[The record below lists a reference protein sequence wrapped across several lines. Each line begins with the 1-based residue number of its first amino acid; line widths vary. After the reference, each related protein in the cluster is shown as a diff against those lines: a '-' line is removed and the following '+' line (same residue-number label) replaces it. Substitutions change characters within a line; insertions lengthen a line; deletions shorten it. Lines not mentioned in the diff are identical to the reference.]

1 MLSKFLSYLVGK
13 KVPKELN
20 VRKLSKAECYKAVV
34 PLIKPFSTSRSTS
47 TKSTNYI
54 VRLECDGLAGIGE
67 AAARGTKLTGDH
79 KKYNSGIVEKMLDI
93 VSESTIDFSNKE
105 SALTSIKAI
114 YSELEA
120 CAVEN
125 AKKVNKDKPFR
136 GILSGFDI
144 ALLDLAAKKL
154 GITVSSLLGEKRERA
169 YVSAS
174 TLSASKGAAEIID
187 RLRSQAQKFDAF
199 RCKGAADHAENLDRL
214 DSMRDVNRELSK
226 NTSYWLDLNE
236 ALSPEGAIEFIQLAV
251 DWMSKEDNEKQLMII
266 EQPLPKN
273 YVKELCSLQRLCDE
287 LLPLKHGKIA
297 IMADESLWD
306 LDDFKLLMSHG
317 GCKAINIK
325 IPKVGGLL
333 KALELGEYVE
343 KNSPDTM
350 VYIGGMIG
358 TSDMMGRAIYN
369 LYKALPRIDFCT
381 TSPAANVEKNLAK
394 KPLRYASA
402 STNEI
407 LLGSGSGLGSD
418 LDYKAVEKYKEDVIS
433 RGEDISFTLPLVLD
447 KSLNVYENKELLGF
461 IPRELDNHLIER
473 EALLLGLNSVRSTST
488 KFSVFEF
495 GNIATFSWTMPLGLP
510 KETRLACKEKSVT
523 KELFR
528 SAGAPVA
535 EGRLY
540 SINDDRAEIV
550 AYAEKLGWPVVVKPG
565 VGTGG
570 VGVTA
575 NISNAEELL
584 WAIEQLSENK
594 LASERNNGTLILE
607 KHIAGKELRILVAGD
622 KAVSA
627 VERIQPHVTGDG
639 KNNVSVL
646 IDHKNYLR
654 AKNPNLSN
662 SKLKK
667 GAAAKFQLNRQG
679 MTFESIPEAG
689 KVITLS
695 PVFSISQGADSRSV
709 IDSIHSSVLAA
720 AVKATS
726 GVEGL
731 HEAGVDLILEDY
743 TKPIDGQQACVC
755 EVNTSP
761 AISSAH
767 FPMYGKPV
775 NVARE
780 FLCSVLDRKWGEN
793 YSHIDT
799 ALENSSY
806 TGIFI
811 EVEGELDH
819 HQHAYILREL
829 EAEGVECEIKRYRF
843 VTALSCKGD
852 LSKIL
857 TLPSLVSMLV
867 SSSSDVRKVTSFLF
881 K

>member
-1 MLSKFLSYLVGK
+1 MLSKLFNYLIGREVAKSQGIHG
-13 KVPKELN
+13 V
-20 VRKLSKAECYKAVV
+20 SKAECYKVVV
-34 PLIKPFSTSRSTS
+34 PLIKPFATSRFTS
-47 TKSTNYI
+47 TKSTGYI
-54 VRLECDGLAGIGE
+54 IRLECDGVVGIGE
-67 AAARGTKLTGDH
+67 AAARGHRLTGDH
-79 KKYNSGIVEKMLDI
+79 KKYISGVIDKMLEI
-93 VSESTIDFSNKE
+93 VSESTIDFSSKE
-105 SALTSIKAI
+105 SALASIKAI
-114 YSELEA
+114 YSDLER

-125 AKKVNKDKPFR
+125 AKKVNKNKPFR
-136 GILSGFDI
+136 GMLSGFDI

-154 GITVSSLLGEKRERA
+154 DITVSSLLGEKRERT

-174 TLSASKGAAEIID
+174 TLSASKDATEILN
-187 RLRSQAQKFDAF
+187 RLRSQAKKFDAF

-214 DSMRDVNRELSK
+214 DSMRSVNKELSK

-236 ALSPEGAIEFIQLAV
+236 ALSPEGAVEFIHLIV
-251 DWMSKEDNEKQLMII
+251 DWMSKENNENQLMII
-266 EQPLPKN
+266 EQPIPKK

-287 LLPLKHGKIA
+287 LLPLEYGRIA

-325 IPKVGGLL
+325 IPKVGGLI

-369 LYKALPRIDFCT
+369 LYKALPRIDLCT
-381 TSPAANVEKNLAK
+381 TSPAANVEINLAK
-394 KPLRYASA
+394 TPLRYASA

-407 LLGSGSGLGSD
+407 LLGSEPGLGSD
-418 LDYKAVEKYKEDVIS
+418 LDYKAVEKYKEDLVS
-433 RGEDISFTLPLVLD
+433 KGEGVSLTLPLVVD

-461 IPRELDNHLIER
+461 TPRELDNHLIER
-473 EALLLGLNSVRSTST
+473 EALLLGLNTARSAST
-488 KFSVFEF
+488 KFSVFKAD
-495 GNIATFSWTMPLGLP
+495 NIATFAWTMALGLP
-510 KETRLACKEKSVT
+510 KRTRLACKEKAVT

-528 SAGAPVA
+528 LAGAPVA
-535 EGRLY
+535 EGRSY
-540 SINDDRAEIV
+540 SINDNRAEMV

-584 WAIEQLSENK
+584 WAVDQLSNSK

-607 KHIAGKELRILVAGD
+607 KHITGKELRILVAGG

-639 KNNVSVL
+639 KHDVLTL

-679 MTFESIPEAG
+679 MTFESVPKAG
-689 KVITLS
+689 EVVTLS

-709 IDSIHSSVLAA
+709 IDSIHDSVLAA
-720 AVKATS
+720 AAKATS

-743 TKPIDGQQACVC
+743 TKPIEGQQACVC

-780 FLCSVLDRKWGEN
+780 FLCSVLHRRWGKD
-793 YSHIDT
+793 YSQVDT
-799 ALENSSY
+799 AIENSHY
-806 TGIFI
+806 TGVFI
-811 EVEGELDH
+811 EVEGELNKKEHD
-819 HQHAYILREL
+819 YILREF
-829 EAEGVECEIKRYRF
+829 EAEGIECELKRYRF
-843 VTALSCKGD
+843 VTVLSCKGD
-852 LSKIL
+852 LSKVL
-857 TLPSLVSMLV
+857 VLPSLISMLV
-867 SSSSDVRKVTSFLF
+867 NSGNNTRSVTSYLF
-881 K
+881 

>member
-1 MLSKFLSYLVGK
+1 MLSKLFSYLVK
-13 KVPKELN
+13 KDVEKNRCVLS
-20 VRKLSKAECYKAVV
+20 LSKADCYKVVV
-34 PLIKPFSTSRSTS
+34 PLIKPFATSRFVS
-47 TKSTNYI
+47 TKSTGYI
-54 VRLECDGLAGIGE
+54 IRLECDGVVGIGE
-67 AAARGTKLTGDH
+67 AAARGYRLTGDH
-79 KKYNSGIVEKMLDI
+79 KKYISGVIDKMLEI
-93 VSESTIDFSNKE
+93 VSESSIDFSDKA
-105 SALTSIKAI
+105 SALASIKAI
-114 YSELEA
+114 YSDLER

-125 AKKVNKDKPFR
+125 AKKVNKNKPFR
-136 GILSGFDI
+136 GMLSGFDI
-144 ALLDLAAKKL
+144 ALLDLAANKL
-154 GITVSSLLGEKRERA
+154 DITVSSLLGEKREHA

-174 TLSASKGAAEIID
+174 TLSASKGAAEIVS
-187 RLRSQAQKFDAF
+187 RLRSQAKKFDAF

-214 DSMRDVNRELSK
+214 DNMRNVNKELSK

-236 ALSPEGAIEFIQLAV
+236 ALSPESAIEFVHLIV
-251 DWMSKEDNEKQLMII
+251 DWMSKENNESQLMII
-266 EQPLPKN
+266 EQPIPKK
-273 YVKELCSLQRLCDE
+273 YVKELCSLQQLCDE
-287 LLPLKHGKIA
+287 LLPLKHGRIA

-306 LDDFKLLMSHG
+306 LDDFKSLMNHG

-343 KNSPDTM
+343 KHSPDTM

-369 LYKALPRIDFCT
+369 LYKALPRIDLCT
-381 TSPAANVEKNLAK
+381 TSPAANVEINLAK
-394 KPLRYASA
+394 NPLRYASA

-407 LLGSGSGLGSD
+407 LLGSGPGLGSD
-418 LDYKAVEKYKEDVIS
+418 LDYKAIEKYKEDLVAKGDGVAFSI
-433 RGEDISFTLPLVLD
+433 PLTFD
-447 KSLNVYENKELLGF
+447 KSLNVYESKELLGF
-461 IPRELDNHLIER
+461 TPRELDNHLIER
-473 EALLLGLNSVRSTST
+473 EALLLGLNTARSAST
-488 KFSVFEF
+488 KFSVFKAD
-495 GNIATFSWTMPLGLP
+495 NIATFAWTMALGLP
-510 KETRLACKEKSVT
+510 KKTRLACKEKAVT

-528 SAGAPVA
+528 LAGAPIA
-535 EGRLY
+535 EGRSY
-540 SINDDRAEIV
+540 SIKDDRAEIV
-550 AYAEKLGWPVVVKPG
+550 AYAEELGWPVVVKPG

-584 WAIEQLSENK
+584 WAVDQISNSK

-607 KHIAGKELRILVAGD
+607 KHIAGKELRLLVAGG

-639 KNNVSVL
+639 ENNVSVL

-654 AKNPNLSN
+654 SKNPNLSN

-679 MTFESIPEAG
+679 MTFESVPKAG
-689 KVITLS
+689 EVITLS

-780 FLCSVLDRKWGEN
+780 FLCSVLHRKWGN
-793 YSHIDT
+793 DYSHIDT
-799 ALENSSY
+799 AIESSNY

-811 EVEGELDH
+811 EVEGELNKREHD
-819 HQHAYILREL
+819 YILSAL
-829 EAEGVECEIKRYRF
+829 KAENIDCEINRYQF

-857 TLPSLVSMLV
+857 ALPSLMSILLN
-867 SSSSDVRKVTSFLF
+867 SGNNIRGITSYLF

>member
-1 MLSKFLSYLVGK
+1 MLSKFFSYLAGK
-13 KVPKELN
+13 EASKEQS
-20 VRKLSKAECYKAVV
+20 VRKIAKAECYKAVV
-34 PLIKPFSTSRSTS
+34 PLIKPFSTSRFTS

-54 VRLECDGLAGIGE
+54 VRLECDGLVGIGE

-79 KKYNSGIVEKMLDI
+79 KKYNSGIIEKMLDI
-93 VSESTIDFSNKE
+93 VSESTIDFSDKE

-125 AKKVNKDKPFR
+125 ARKVNENKPFR

-187 RLRSQAQKFDAF
+187 RLRSQAQKFNAF

-214 DSMRDVNRELSK
+214 DSMRDVNKELSK
-226 NTSYWLDLNE
+226 DTSYWLDLNE
-236 ALSPEGAIEFIQLAV
+236 ALSPEGAVEFMQLAV
-251 DWMSKEDNEKQLMII
+251 DWMSKEDNENQLMII
-266 EQPLPKN
+266 EQPLPKK
-273 YVKELCSLQRLCDE
+273 YVKELCSLQRLCDD
-287 LLPLKHGKIA
+287 LLPLKHGRIA

-350 VYIGGMIG
+350 IYIGGMIG

-381 TSPAANVEKNLAK
+381 TSPAANVEKNLAI

-418 LDYKAVEKYKEDVIS
+418 LDYKAIEKYKEDVIS
-433 RGEDISFTLPLVLD
+433 RGEDVSFTLPLVFD
-447 KSLNVYENKELLGF
+447 KSLNVYEKKELLGF
-461 IPRELDNHLIER
+461 TPKELDNHLIER
-473 EALLLGLNSVRSTST
+473 EALLLGLNSVRSTPT
-488 KFSVFEF
+488 KFSVFESD
-495 GNIATFSWTMPLGLP
+495 NIATFSWTVALGFP
-510 KETRLACKEKSVT
+510 KKTRQACKEKTVT

-528 SAGAPVA
+528 LAGAPIA
-535 EGRLY
+535 EGRSY
-540 SINDDRAEIV
+540 SVNDDRAEMV

-575 NISNAEELL
+575 NITNAEELL

-594 LASERNNGTLILE
+594 LASDRNDGTLILE
-607 KHIAGKELRILVAGD
+607 KHISGKELRLLVAGG

-627 VERIQPHVTGDG
+627 VERIQPHITGDG
-639 KNNVSVL
+639 KHNVLAL

-679 MTFESIPEAG
+679 MTFESVPKAG
-689 KVITLS
+689 EVVTLS

-709 IDSIHSSVLAA
+709 IDSIHGSVLAA

-743 TKPIDGQQACVC
+743 ARPIEGQQACVC

-767 FPMYGKPV
+767 FPMYGKPI

-780 FLCSVLDRKWGEN
+780 FLCSVLHRKWGKD
-793 YSHIDT
+793 YSLVDT
-799 ALENSSY
+799 TIETSTY

-811 EVEGELDH
+811 EIEGEFDQGQYDYILHQIGVEG
-819 HQHAYILREL
+819 
-829 EAEGVECEIKRYRF
+829 VKCEIKHYRF
-843 VTALSCKGD
+843 VTALSCKGS

-857 TLPSLVSMLV
+857 VLPSLISALV
-867 SSSSDVRKVTSFLF
+867 SSSSDIRRVTSFLF
-881 K
+881 

>member
-1 MLSKFLSYLVGK
+1 MLSKFFSYLAGK
-13 KVPKELN
+13 EASKEQS
-20 VRKLSKAECYKAVV
+20 VRKIARAECYKAVV
-34 PLIKPFSTSRSTS
+34 PLIKPFSTSRFTS

-54 VRLECDGLAGIGE
+54 IRLECDGLVGIGE

-79 KKYNSGIVEKMLDI
+79 KKYNSGIIEKMLDI
-93 VSESTIDFSNKE
+93 VSESTIDFSDKE

-125 AKKVNKDKPFR
+125 ARKVNENKPFR

-214 DSMRDVNRELSK
+214 DSMRDVNKELSK
-226 NTSYWLDLNE
+226 DTSYWLDLNE

-251 DWMSKEDNEKQLMII
+251 DWMSKEDNENQLMII
-266 EQPLPKN
+266 EQPLPKK
-273 YVKELCSLQRLCDE
+273 YVKELCSLQRLCDD

-306 LDDFKLLMSHG
+306 LDDFKILMSHG

-394 KPLRYASA
+394 NPLRYASV

-418 LDYKAVEKYKEDVIS
+418 LDYKAIEKYKEDVIS
-433 RGEDISFTLPLVLD
+433 RREDISFALPLVLD
-447 KSLNVYENKELLGF
+447 KSLNVYDNKELLSF
-461 IPRELDNHLIER
+461 IPRELDSHLIER
-473 EALLLGLNSVRSTST
+473 EALLLGLNSVRSSST
-488 KFSVFEF
+488 KFSVFEAD
-495 GNIATFSWTMPLGLP
+495 NIATFSWTMALGLP
-510 KETRLACKEKSVT
+510 KKTRLACKEKAVT

-528 SAGAPVA
+528 LAGAPIA
-535 EGRLY
+535 EGRSY
-540 SINDDRAEIV
+540 SIKDDRAEIV

-575 NISNAEELL
+575 NITNAEELL

-607 KHIAGKELRILVAGD
+607 KHIAGKELRILVAGG

-639 KNNVSVL
+639 KHNVLAL

-654 AKNPNLSN
+654 SKNPNLSN

-667 GAAAKFQLNRQG
+667 GVAAKFQLNRQG
-679 MTFESIPEAG
+679 MTFESVPEAG

-709 IDSIHSSVLAA
+709 IDSIDDSVLAA

-743 TKPIDGQQACVC
+743 TKPIEGQQACVC

-780 FLCSVLDRKWGEN
+780 FLCSVLHRRWGKD
-793 YSHIDT
+793 YSHINT
-799 ALENSSY
+799 ALENSSSM
-806 TGIFI
+806 GIFI

-819 HQHAYILREL
+819 HQHTYILREL
-829 EAEGVECEIKRYRF
+829 EAEGVECEIQRYRF

-857 TLPSLVSMLV
+857 TLPSLISMLV

-881 K
+881 

>member
-1 MLSKFLSYLVGK
+1 MLSKFFSYLVGK
-13 KVPKELN
+13 EASKEKS
-20 VRKLSKAECYKAVV
+20 VRKIAKAECYKAVV
-34 PLIKPFSTSRSTS
+34 PLIKPFSTSRFTS

-54 VRLECDGLAGIGE
+54 IRLECDGFVGVGE
-67 AAARGTKLTGDH
+67 AAARGSKLTGDH
-79 KKYNSGIVEKMLDI
+79 KKYNSGVIERMLEI
-93 VSESTIDFSNKE
+93 VSESTIDFSSKE
-105 SALTSIKAI
+105 SSLASIKII
-114 YSELEA
+114 YSDLER

-125 AKKVNKDKPFR
+125 ARKVNRDKPFK
-136 GILSGFDI
+136 GILSGFDT
-144 ALLDLAAKKL
+144 ALLDLSAKKL
-154 GITVSSLLGEKRERA
+154 DITVSSLLGEKRERA

-174 TLSASKGAAEIID
+174 TLSAAKSAEEILN
-187 RLRSQAQKFDAF
+187 RLRRQAKKFDAF
-199 RCKGAADHAENLDRL
+199 RCKGAADYAENLERL
-214 DSMRDVNRELSK
+214 NYMRNVNKELSK

-236 ALSPEGAIEFIQLAV
+236 ALSPESAVEFVHLIV
-251 DWMSKEDNEKQLMII
+251 DWMRQENNEKQLMII
-266 EQPLPKN
+266 EQPIPKK
-273 YVKELCSLQRLCDE
+273 YVQELCSLQQLCDD

-325 IPKVGGLL
+325 IPKVGGLI

-343 KNSPDTM
+343 KNSPGTM

-358 TSDMMGRAIYN
+358 TSDIMGRAIYN
-369 LYKALPRIDFCT
+369 LYKALPRVDFCT
-381 TSPAANVEKNLAK
+381 TSPAGNVEKNLASS
-394 KPLRYASA
+394 PLNYASA
-402 STNEI
+402 TTNEI
-407 LLGSGSGLGSD
+407 LLGSGPGLGSD
-418 LDYKAVEKYKEDVIS
+418 LDYKAIEQYKEDYS
-433 RGEDISFTLPLVLD
+433 SKGEGAAFAQPLIFD
-447 KSLNVYENKELLGF
+447 KSLNVYENQELLGF
-461 IPRELDNHLIER
+461 SPKELDNHLIER
-473 EALLLGLNSVRSTST
+473 EALLLGLNSVRSAST

-495 GNIATFSWTMPLGLP
+495 DNIATFSWTMALGLP
-510 KETRLACKEKSVT
+510 KETRQVCKEKAVT
-523 KELFR
+523 KALFR

-535 EGRLY
+535 EGKAY
-540 SINDDRAEIV
+540 NVGDDRADIV
-550 AYAEKLGWPVVVKPG
+550 AYAEKLGWPVVIKPG

-594 LASERNNGTLILE
+594 LASDRNDGTLILE
-607 KHIAGKELRILVAGD
+607 KHISGKELRLLVAGG

-627 VERIQPHVTGDG
+627 VERIQPHITGDG
-639 KNNVSVL
+639 KHNVLAL

-667 GAAAKFQLNRQG
+667 GGAAKFQLNRQG
-679 MTFESIPEAG
+679 MTFESVPKAG
-689 KVITLS
+689 EVVTLS

-709 IDSIHSSVLAA
+709 IDSIHGSVLAA

-767 FPMYGKPV
+767 FPMYGKPI

-780 FLCSVLDRKWGEN
+780 FLCSVLHRKWGKD
-793 YSHIDT
+793 YSLVDT
-799 ALENSSY
+799 TIETSTY

-811 EVEGELDH
+811 EIEGEFDQGQYDYILHQIGVEG
-819 HQHAYILREL
+819 
-829 EAEGVECEIKRYRF
+829 VKCEIKHYRF
-843 VTALSCKGD
+843 VTALSCKGN

-857 TLPSLVSMLV
+857 VLPSLISALV
-867 SSSSDVRKVTSFLF
+867 SSSSDIRRVTSFLF
-881 K
+881 

>member
-1 MLSKFLSYLVGK
+1 MLSKFFSYLAGK
-13 KVPKELN
+13 EASKEQS
-20 VRKLSKAECYKAVV
+20 VRKIARAECYKAVV
-34 PLIKPFSTSRSTS
+34 PLIKPFSTSRFTS

-54 VRLECDGLAGIGE
+54 IRLECDGLVGIGE

-79 KKYNSGIVEKMLDI
+79 KKYNSGIIEKMLDI
-93 VSESTIDFSNKE
+93 VSESTIDFSDKE

-125 AKKVNKDKPFR
+125 ARKVNENKPFR

-187 RLRSQAQKFDAF
+187 RLRSQVQKFDAF

-214 DSMRDVNRELSK
+214 DSMRDVNKELSK
-226 NTSYWLDLNE
+226 DTSYWLDLNE
-236 ALSPEGAIEFIQLAV
+236 ALSPEGAVEFMQLAV
-251 DWMSKEDNEKQLMII
+251 DWMSKEDNENQLMII
-266 EQPLPKN
+266 EQPLPKK
-273 YVKELCSLQRLCDE
+273 YVKELCSLQRLCDD
-287 LLPLKHGKIA
+287 LLPLKHGRIA

-350 VYIGGMIG
+350 IYIGGMIG

-381 TSPAANVEKNLAK
+381 TSPAANVEKNLAI

-407 LLGSGSGLGSD
+407 LLGSGTGLGSD
-418 LDYKAVEKYKEDVIS
+418 LDYKAIDKYKEDVIS
-433 RGEDISFTLPLVLD
+433 KGEDVSFTLPLVFD
-447 KSLNVYENKELLGF
+447 KSLNVYEKKELLGF
-461 IPRELDNHLIER
+461 TPKELDNHLIER
-473 EALLLGLNSVRSTST
+473 EALLLGLNSVRSTPT
-488 KFSVFEF
+488 KFSVFESD
-495 GNIATFSWTMPLGLP
+495 NIATFSWTVALGLP
-510 KETRLACKEKSVT
+510 KKTRQACKEKTVT

-528 SAGAPVA
+528 LAGAPIA
-535 EGRLY
+535 EGRSY
-540 SINDDRAEIV
+540 SVNDDRAEMV

-575 NISNAEELL
+575 NITNAEELL

-594 LASERNNGTLILE
+594 LASDRNDGTLILE
-607 KHIAGKELRILVAGD
+607 KHIAGKELRLLVAGG

-639 KNNVSVL
+639 KHNVLAL

-679 MTFESIPEAG
+679 MTFESVPKAG
-689 KVITLS
+689 EVVTLS

-709 IDSIHSSVLAA
+709 IDSIHGSVLAA

-743 TKPIDGQQACVC
+743 ARPIEGQQACVC

-767 FPMYGKPV
+767 FPMYGKPI

-780 FLCSVLDRKWGEN
+780 FLCSVLHRKWGKD
-793 YSHIDT
+793 YSLVDT
-799 ALENSSY
+799 TIETSTY

-811 EVEGELDH
+811 EIEGEFDQDQYDYIF
-819 HQHAYILREL
+819 HQIG
-829 EAEGVECEIKRYRF
+829 AEGVKCEIKHYRF
-843 VTALSCKGD
+843 VTALSCKGS

-857 TLPSLVSMLV
+857 VLPSLISALV
-867 SSSSDVRKVTSFLF
+867 SSSSDIRRVTSFLF
-881 K
+881 

>member
-1 MLSKFLSYLVGK
+1 MLSKFFSYLAGK
-13 KVPKELN
+13 EASKEQS
-20 VRKLSKAECYKAVV
+20 VRKIARAECYKAVV
-34 PLIKPFSTSRSTS
+34 PLIKPFSTSRFTS

-54 VRLECDGLAGIGE
+54 IRLECDGLVGIGE

-79 KKYNSGIVEKMLDI
+79 KKYNSGIIEKMLDI
-93 VSESTIDFSNKE
+93 VSESTIDFSDKE

-125 AKKVNKDKPFR
+125 ARKVNENKPFR

-187 RLRSQAQKFDAF
+187 RLRSQAQKFNAF

-214 DSMRDVNRELSK
+214 DSMRDVNKELSK
-226 NTSYWLDLNE
+226 DTSYWLDLNE
-236 ALSPEGAIEFIQLAV
+236 ALSPEGAVEFMQLAV
-251 DWMSKEDNEKQLMII
+251 DWMSKEDNENQLMII
-266 EQPLPKN
+266 EQPLPKK
-273 YVKELCSLQRLCDE
+273 YVKELCSLQRLCDD
-287 LLPLKHGKIA
+287 LLPLKHGRIA

-350 VYIGGMIG
+350 IYIGGMIG

-381 TSPAANVEKNLAK
+381 TSPAANVEKNLAI

-407 LLGSGSGLGSD
+407 LLGSGTGLGSD
-418 LDYKAVEKYKEDVIS
+418 LDYKAIDKYKEDVIS
-433 RGEDISFTLPLVLD
+433 KGEDVSFTLPLVFD
-447 KSLNVYENKELLGF
+447 KSLNVYEKKELLGF
-461 IPRELDNHLIER
+461 TPKELDNHLIER
-473 EALLLGLNSVRSTST
+473 EALLLGLNSVRSTPT
-488 KFSVFEF
+488 KFSVFESD
-495 GNIATFSWTMPLGLP
+495 NIATFSWTVALGLP
-510 KETRLACKEKSVT
+510 KKTRQACKEKTVT

-528 SAGAPVA
+528 LAGAPIA
-535 EGRLY
+535 EGRSY
-540 SINDDRAEIV
+540 SVNDDRAEMV

-575 NISNAEELL
+575 NITNAEELL

-594 LASERNNGTLILE
+594 LASDRNDGTLILE
-607 KHIAGKELRILVAGD
+607 KHIAGKELRLLVAGG

-639 KNNVSVL
+639 KHNVLAL

-679 MTFESIPEAG
+679 MTFESVPKAG
-689 KVITLS
+689 EVVTLS

-709 IDSIHSSVLAA
+709 IDSIHGSVLAA

-743 TKPIDGQQACVC
+743 ARPIEGQQACVC

-767 FPMYGKPV
+767 FPMYGKPI

-780 FLCSVLDRKWGEN
+780 FLCSVLHRKWGKD
-793 YSHIDT
+793 YSLVDT
-799 ALENSSY
+799 TIETSTY

-811 EVEGELDH
+811 EIEGEFDQDQYDYIF
-819 HQHAYILREL
+819 HQIG
-829 EAEGVECEIKRYRF
+829 AEGVKCEIKHYRF
-843 VTALSCKGD
+843 VTALSCKGS

-857 TLPSLVSMLV
+857 VLPSLISALV
-867 SSSSDVRKVTSFLF
+867 SSSSDIRRVTSFLF
-881 K
+881 

>member
-1 MLSKFLSYLVGK
+1 MLSKFLNYLVGK
-13 KVPKELN
+13 EATEKHVLCKI
-20 VRKLSKAECYKAVV
+20 SKAECYKAIV

-54 VRLECDGLAGIGE
+54 IRLECDGFVGVGE

-79 KKYNSGIVEKMLDI
+79 KKYISIVIKKMVDI
-93 VSESTIDFSNKE
+93 VSGSVIDFSDKH

-114 YSELEA
+114 YAELEG
-120 CAVEN
+120 CAAKN
-125 AKKVNKDKPFR
+125 ANEVNKNKPFR

-154 GITVSSLLGEKRERA
+154 DITVSSLLGEKRERV

-174 TLSASKGAAEIID
+174 TLSASKGAAEILS
-187 RLRSQAQKFDAF
+187 RLHRQATKFDAF
-199 RCKGAADHAENLDRL
+199 RCKGAADHAENLDKL
-214 DSMRDVNRELSK
+214 NHMRSVNKELSK

-236 ALSPEGAIEFIQLAV
+236 ALSPESAVEFIHLII
-251 DWMSKEDNEKQLMII
+251 DWMSKEHNENQLMII
-266 EQPLPKN
+266 EQPIPKE
-273 YVKELCSLQRLCDE
+273 YVQELCSLQQLCDD
-287 LLPLKHGKIA
+287 LLLLKHGKIV

-306 LDDFKLLMSHG
+306 LDDFKVLMSHG

-325 IPKVGGLL
+325 IPKVGGLI
-333 KALELGEYVE
+333 KALELGEFVE
-343 KNSPDTM
+343 KNSPETM

-358 TSDMMGRAIYN
+358 TSDIMGRAIYN
-369 LYKALPRIDFCT
+369 LYKALPRVDLCT
-381 TSPAANVEKNLAK
+381 TSPAGNVEKNLAEN
-394 KPLRYASA
+394 PLRYVSA

-407 LLGSGSGLGSD
+407 LLGSGPGLGSD
-418 LDYKAVEKYKEDVIS
+418 LDYKALEEFKEDLIS
-433 RGEDISFTLPLVLD
+433 KGGGLSFEMPLPFDKLLNIYNNQELLPLSP
-447 KSLNVYENKELLGF
+447 K
-461 IPRELDNHLIER
+461 ELDNHLIER
-473 EALLLGLNSVRSTST
+473 EALLLGLSTTRSSLTR
-488 KFSVFEF
+488 FSVFSS
-495 GNIATFSWTMPLGLP
+495 NNTATFSWTLELSLP
-510 KETRLACKEKSVT
+510 KDTRLACKKKAVT
-523 KELFR
+523 KELFK

-535 EGRLY
+535 EGRSY
-540 SINDDRAEIV
+540 SINDNRADMV
-550 AYAEKLGWPVVVKPG
+550 AYAEKLGWPVAVKPG

-584 WAIEQLSENK
+584 WAIDQISNSK
-594 LASERNNGTLILE
+594 LASERNDGTLILE
-607 KHIAGKELRILVAGD
+607 KHIAGKELRILVAGG

-639 KNNVSVL
+639 EHNISVL
-646 IDHKNYLR
+646 VDHKNYLR
-654 AKNPNLSN
+654 SKNPNLSN

-667 GAAAKFQLNRQG
+667 GSAAKFQLGRQG
-679 MTFESIPEAG
+679 MTFESVPNAG
-689 KVITLS
+689 EVVTLS

-709 IDSIHSSVLAA
+709 IDTTHSSVLAA

-743 TKPIDGQQACVC
+743 TKPIEGQQACVC

-767 FPMYGKPV
+767 FPMYGKSV

-780 FLCSVLDRKWGEN
+780 FLCSVLHRKWGKD

-799 ALENSSY
+799 AIEGASY

-811 EVEGELDH
+811 EVEGEFDKRLYDDVL
-819 HQHAYILREL
+819 QQIG
-829 EAEGVECEIKRYRF
+829 AEGVECDITQYRF
-843 VTALSCKGD
+843 VTVLSCKGS
-852 LSKIL
+852 LPKL
-857 TLPSLVSMLV
+857 LVLPSLISVLV
-867 SSSSDVRKVTSFLF
+867 SSSSNTRRVVSFLF
-881 K
+881 

>member
-1 MLSKFLSYLVGK
+1 MFSKLFNYFLGQEASK
-13 KVPKELN
+13 KSSVLKI
-20 VRKLSKAECYKAVV
+20 SKAECYKVVV
-34 PLIKPFSTSRSTS
+34 PLIKPFSTSRATS
-47 TKSTNYI
+47 TKSTNYLI
-54 VRLECDGLAGIGE
+54 RLECDGIAGVGE
-67 AAARGTKLTGDH
+67 AAARGSKLTGDH
-79 KKYNSGIVEKMLDI
+79 KKYISGVVGKMLEI
-93 VSESTIDFSNKE
+93 VSESIVDFSDKE
-105 SALTSIKAI
+105 SALTSVKAI

-174 TLSASKGAAEIID
+174 TLSASKGAVEIID

-266 EQPLPKN
+266 EQPLPKK

-287 LLPLKHGKIA
+287 LLPLKYGRIA

-394 KPLRYASA
+394 NPLRYVSA
-402 STNEI
+402 SINEI
-407 LLGSGSGLGSD
+407 LLGDKPGLGSD
-418 LDYKAVEKYKEDVIS
+418 LDYKAIEKYKEDYFS
-433 RGEDISFTLPLVLD
+433 RGEGVAFDKPLIFD
-447 KSLNVYENKELLGF
+447 KSLNVYKNKELLGF
-461 IPRELDNHLIER
+461 TPKELDNHLIER
-473 EALLLGLNSVRSTST
+473 EALLFGLNSVRSTPT
-488 KFSVFEF
+488 KFSVFEA
-495 GNIATFSWTMPLGLP
+495 GNIATFSWTAALGIP
-510 KETRLACKEKSVT
+510 KETRLVCKEKAVT

-535 EGRLY
+535 EGNSY
-540 SINDDRAEIV
+540 SIHDDRAEIV
-550 AYAEKLGWPVVVKPG
+550 AYAEKLGWPVVIKPG

-575 NISNAEELL
+575 NISNSEELL
-584 WAIEQLSENK
+584 WAIDQVTNNK
-594 LASERNNGTLILE
+594 LASERNDDTLILE
-607 KHIAGKELRILVAGD
+607 KHVSGKELRIIVAGG
-622 KAVSA
+622 KAVA
-627 VERIQPHVTGDG
+627 AIERIQPHVVGDG
-639 KNNVSVL
+639 VSSINDL
-646 IDHKNYLR
+646 ID
-654 AKNPNLSN
+654 AKNKLRSENPRLSN
-662 SKLKK
+662 SNLKK
-667 GAAAKFQLNRQG
+667 STAAEFQIKRQG
-679 MTFESIPEAG
+679 KTLNSILCVGE
-689 KVITLS
+689 VVTIS
-695 PVFSISQGADSRSV
+695 PVFSISQGADTRSV
-709 IDSIHSSVLAA
+709 IHKVHPTVLEAAIKAVNSVQELYE
-720 AVKATS
+720 T
-726 GVEGL
+726 
-731 HEAGVDLILEDY
+731 GVDFILEDY
-743 TKPIDGQQACVC
+743 TKPINGQQACIC

-761 AISSAH
+761 SICAAH

-780 FLCSVLDRKWGEN
+780 FLCSVLHRKWGEN

-806 TGIFI
+806 TGMFI

-819 HQHAYILREL
+819 HQHTYILREL
-829 EAEGVECEIKRYRF
+829 EAEGVECEIQRYRF

-857 TLPSLVSMLV
+857 TLPSLISMLV

-881 K
+881 